1 MIQKFD
7 QNDRRILKFPAVH
20 PCESISPATLLESLI
35 TLSQIISTFQFK
47 FFATQKR
54 NIRETLRQISIL
66 SIFFEEI
73 KDHDRNISNSIA
85 LCLSEL
91 HITFQK
97 IQFLLQDCSCEGART
112 LILMKSHFIATQ
124 FRTLIRVIATA
135 LDVLP
140 LNSIG
145 VSCEIKELFEM
156 LSKQARKAKME
167 PDPEDENT
175 MKRVIIVLNQFENK
189 FEPDPFMIRKILA
202 HLEIKSWAECH
213 REIKFLDDQIRVEYL
228 NGDEREIP
236 LLSNLIGLLC
246 YCRGTLFEDCDFRVV
261 DQSDGRNSNLE
272 VLSCLNPEDFRC
284 PISLELMTDPVTVS
298 TGQTYD
304 RVSIQKWLKSGNLIC
319 PKTGEKLKSLEMVPN
334 TNLKKLI
341 HQFCSE
347 YGVSLAKSRTKNR
360 DISRT
365 ILPGSP
371 ANAEAVKFLSQF
383 LTLSLGYGTDRQ
395 KKKAAY
401 EIRLLAKSNL
411 FNRSC
416 LIESGSI
423 IPLLELITS
432 SDPEMQENTISALL
446 KLSKQPRGQK
456 EIIKNGGLNMILMA
470 LKNGITLE
478 SRQIAAATVFYL
490 SSVHEHRKMIGENGE
505 TIPALLQVIKE
516 GTPCGKRNSVVAI
529 FALLFYHRNRDRAI
543 AAGAVPILLNLSES
557 TDRVELKTDT
567 LAVLSTL
574 ADSVDGST
582 EILQASGLPLVLR
595 LLKCIETRAGKEY
608 CVSILHSL
616 CLNRGP
622 DVVSVLAKDVSLMS
636 VLYSLLTEGTSHA
649 GRKSRSLIKILQ
661 KFSETTSS
669 RLIREIEMA
678 TEQPKPATE
687 EAKMDLFE
695 DDDEFEEFEI
705 DQEWDDKEEGKDV
718 TQQWED
724 DWDDDDV
731 NDDFS
736 LQLRRELESNPEK
749 SEVKST

>member
-1 MIQKFD
+1 
-7 QNDRRILKFPAVH
+7 
-20 PCESISPATLLESLI
+20 
-35 TLSQIISTFQFK
+35 
-47 FFATQKR
+47 
-54 NIRETLRQISIL
+54 
-66 SIFFEEI
+66 
-73 KDHDRNISNSIA
+73 
-85 LCLSEL
+85 
-91 HITFQK
+91 
-97 IQFLLQDCSCEGART
+97 
-112 LILMKSHFIATQ
+112 MKSHFIATQ

-135 LDVLP
+135 LDVLLP

-456 EIIKNGGLNMILMA
+456 EIIKNGGLNTILMA

-478 SRQIAAATVFYL
+478 SRQIAAATIFYL

-543 AAGAVPILLNLSES
+543 AAVYRNA
-557 TDRVELKTDT
+557 
-567 LAVLSTL
+567 
-574 ADSVDGST
+574 
-582 EILQASGLPLVLR
+582 
-595 LLKCIETRAGKEY
+595 AGKEY